1 MSYQLRSTPQHGF
14 TALELIIVLIIGFSI
29 IGLSTS
35 KMGEMMDSSKAAL
48 AMDSIVSLS
57 TGIKEL
63 TPLATGMSRKDV
75 VTQLS
80 DSGSA
85 PKTLKIVNDAF
96 INQWNQPID
105 ITINPPD
112 DFTITYPAVS
122 KVACNKLVKGLLP
135 YFGISVM
142 PQGGAAVPITRNAT
156 PTDII
161 TACKGAQPISLI
173 FDSDVAAVPAAPP
186 GAGN

>member
-1 MSYQLRSTPQHGF
+1 MNYQIRSIPQQGF

-63 TPLATGMSRKDV
+63 TPLATGMTGKDV

-85 PKTLKIVNDAF
+85 PKTLKVLNDAF

-105 ITINPPD
+105 ITIQPPD

-135 YFGISVM
+135 YFGISVKDKSN
-142 PQGGAAVPITRNAT
+142 AIKLITKNT
-156 PTDII
+156 LPTDII
-161 TACKGAQPISLI
+161 TACKAEQPISLI
-173 FDSDVAAVPAAPP
+173 FNSDVNAVQATPATP
-186 GAGN
+186 